1 MRPVN
6 NSTVPNIV
14 ERTYG
19 YLRDLLV
26 PSLQSFLLSF
36 RTDPVTA
43 TIRVVITLVVITAI
57 TTRLSAWSGR
67 ATIQDKSGPQSIIT
81 TPYWLPFLGHWLQFA
96 VNDQSWFR
104 HVAKTGQKGTIG
116 LWLLGQ
122 KVAVVISVDLI
133 RQAHEMSRSRLSD
146 DKFKLRRRRR
156 FFGYRG
162 DAVPELFDVF
172 EKATA
177 EFETRSDHLIRMAR
191 LLEQN
196 TPNFVTGTKSLVDQ
210 EMWERGAAVEASD
223 EYSDICF
230 ANLQV
235 LVRDFSSHIIL
246 TALLGT
252 AFVQAN
258 DDFVANFG
266 KFSREYHRFMTGW
279 PYWIMP
285 GLGPPAGAREKCLRA
300 LEEFV
305 QEVQD
310 ADENKAGKSAAY
322 DDLSDVNHTI
332 WTFIQD
338 MKSAQAGLKLVISP
352 RNIAGML
359 LELVWK
365 KIWYSHL
372 ITFWILVRLHQ
383 KDGVSN
389 LNVCR
394 EEAKK
399 VLQVTEPQRFN
410 SIFSE
415 PPKLKY
421 NDDIVR
427 MIHEHVDKILI
438 LKAAMLEVVRL
449 DTEMEEWYEA
459 SDTVVLT
466 EHMVAKSS
474 QSSSV
479 IWQYLIKSGE
489 TVYLASAALNRDEEI
504 WTAGAGSFLPRRWL
518 TTLSNAYGET
528 GGVAHSTLQ
537 AMAME
542 HVQQQAQRVG
552 VREVLLLVTA
562 ILSLFELRA
571 THDGHDLQ
579 PRWTTIVAGVRLS
592 RQNVRARIVRR
603 DLGQG
608 SDT

>member
-1 MRPVN
+1 MRLAN
-6 NSTVPNIV
+6 TLTMRNTAESIY
-14 ERTYG
+14 E

-36 RTDPVTA
+36 RVNPVTA
-43 TIRVVITLVVITAI
+43 TIRAVITLAVITAI
-57 TTRLSAWSGR
+57 TTRASAWSGR
-67 ATIQDKSGPQSIIT
+67 TTTPDKSKPRSIIT
-81 TPYWLPFLGHWLQFA
+81 IPYWLPFVGHWLQFGA
-96 VNDQSWFR
+96 SDQSWLG
-104 HVAKTGQKGTIG
+104 HMAKNGQKGVIG

-122 KVAVVISVDLI
+122 KVIAVVSVDLI
-133 RQAHEMSRSRLSD
+133 RQVHEMSRSRLSD
-146 DKFKLRRRRR
+146 EKFKLRRRRR

-162 DAVPELFDVF
+162 DAVPEVFDLF

-177 EFETRSDHLIRMAR
+177 EFEIRSDHLIRMAR

-223 EYSDICF
+223 EDSNLCHAD
-230 ANLQV
+230 LQV

-258 DDFVANFG
+258 DDFVANFSRY
-266 KFSREYHRFMTGW
+266 SREYHRFMTGW

-285 GLGPPAGAREKCLRA
+285 GLGPPAGAREKCLKA

-322 DDLSDVNHTI
+322 DDLSDVNHTT
-332 WTFIQD
+332 WTFVQD

-365 KIWYSHL
+365 KTWYSHL
-372 ITFWILVRLHQ
+372 ITFWILVQLHQ

-394 EEAKK
+394 KEAKK
-399 VLQVTEPQRFN
+399 VLQVTEPQKFN
-410 SIFSE
+410 SMFSE

-421 NDDIVR
+421 NDDIVK
-427 MIHEHVDKILI
+427 MIHEHVDKIPI
-438 LKAAMLEVVRL
+438 LQAAMLEVVRL
-449 DTEMEEWYEA
+449 NTEMDEWYEA

-466 EHMVAKSS
+466 EHMDSKSP

-479 IWQYLIKSGE
+479 IQQYLIKSGE
-489 TVYLASAALNRDEEI
+489 TVYLASGALNRDEEI
-504 WTAGAGSFLPRRWL
+504 WAAGAGSFLPRRWL
-518 TTLSNAYGET
+518 
-528 GGVAHSTLQ
+528 STL
-537 AMAME
+537 
-542 HVQQQAQRVG
+542 R
-552 VREVLLLVTA
+552 
-562 ILSLFELRA
+562 
-571 THDGHDLQ
+571 
-579 PRWTTIVAGVRLS
+579 
-592 RQNVRARIVRR
+592 
-603 DLGQG
+603 
-608 SDT
+608 